1 MSFSES
7 SRGGVTQAHPGSEYH
22 GMSHAL
28 AHAMIA
34 HAMGGFRLMF

>member
-1 MSFSES
+1 MSH
-7 SRGGVTQAHPGSEYH
+7 ALA
-22 GMSHAL
+22 HAL